1 MSHPLMFKCIR
12 HGNITTQKGL
22 VNFKT
27 QMSFQCLSHCSR
39 GPDLGLKHDCM
50 TTICSGSRIFR
61 IPISR
66 CDACIR
72 NDDVNIMRKNFH
84 LSVLQSAENKT
95 LSLEEQAKQTKH
107 LHKKQQEQREKRWFW
122 KKITAFVVVFIAFY
136 NLKWCQYDLK
146 RREMLSAKSPIL
158 KKVLD
163 AILGPADNY
172 SKKDKLDR
180 NVNSAIKN

>member
-1 MSHPLMFKCIR
+1 MSHPLMFNCIR
-12 HGNITTQKGL
+12 HGIITTQKGL

-39 GPDLGLKHDCM
+39 GPDLGIKHDCI

-66 CDACIR
+66 RDACIR

-84 LSVLQSAENKT
+84 LSVLQSAENRT

-163 AILGPADNY
+163 AIWVRLIIIVKRIN
-172 SKKDKLDR
+172 
-180 NVNSAIKN
+180 